1 MRDVNFERLVTLGMG
16 DLDRIKAAVLVDR
29 EGDIVALA
37 GDVLEQEAAPLI
49 AVVMLRMKSPELS
62 ERALGGGIIELSDE
76 HELMVALVRR
86 QLFLIAI
93 TRDASDATV
102 DQVRELREHA
112 AKVLERSPL
121 REDPVVIWNP
131 GGDSPGLG
139 PANLPLI
146 EYTFDA
152 VRPRAKA

>member
-16 DLDRIKAAVLVDR
+16 DLDLIKAAVLVDR

-49 AVVMLRMKSPELS
+49 AVVMPRMKSPELS
-62 ERALGGGIIELSDE
+62 ERVLSGTIIDLSE
-76 HELMVALVRR
+76 ELMVGLVRR

-93 TRDASDATV
+93 TRAWSDAAI
-102 DQVRELREHA
+102 DQVRELRDHA

-131 GGDSPGLG
+131 GGDGTGIGYAS
-139 PANLPLI
+139 LPLI
-146 EYTFDA
+146 EYSFDA

>member
-16 DLDRIKAAVLVDR
+16 DLDLIKAAVLVDR

-49 AVVMLRMKSPELS
+49 AVVMPRMKSPELS
-62 ERALGGGIIELSDE
+62 ERVLSGTIIDLSE
-76 HELMVALVRR
+76 ELMVGLVRR

-93 TRDASDATV
+93 TRASSDAAI
-102 DQVRELREHA
+102 DQVRELRDHA

-121 REDPVVIWNP
+121 REDPVVVWNP
-131 GGDSPGLG
+131 GGDGTG
-139 PANLPLI
+139 IGYANLPLI
-146 EYTFDA
+146 EYSFDA
-152 VRPRAKA
+152 ARPRAKA

>member
-1 MRDVNFERLVTLGMG
+1 MRDLNFERLVTLGMG
-16 DLDRIKAAVLVDR
+16 DLDLIKAAVLVDR

-49 AVVMLRMKSPELS
+49 AVVMPRMKSPELS
-62 ERALGGGIIELSDE
+62 ERVLSGAIIDLSE
-76 HELMVALVRR
+76 ELMVGLVRR

-93 TRDASDATV
+93 TRDSSDAAI
-102 DQVRELREHA
+102 DQVRELRDHA

-121 REDPVVIWNP
+121 REDPVVVWNP
-131 GGDSPGLG
+131 GGDGTG
-139 PANLPLI
+139 IGYANLPLI
-146 EYTFDA
+146 EYSFDA